1 MKHILVAVDG
11 SAHALKAVDLAAD
24 LAEKFGARLTF
35 LHVVQDLKV
44 PDEFR
49 HYAETEYRGEPP
61 TAVYLRQVGEVILS
75 QAEKRIAGRKLE
87 TKRMLAQGGPP
98 DHINKVADELDVDLI
113 VMGSRGLG
121 PISGF
126 VLGSVSTRVLF
137 QGSRTV
143 LIVK

>member
-1 MKHILVAVDG
+1 
-11 SAHALKAVDLAAD
+11 
-24 LAEKFGARLTF
+24 LAEKFGAKLTI
-35 LHVVQDLKV
+35 LHVVQELRV

-49 HYAETEYRGEPP
+49 EYVQTEYRGEQPS
-61 TAVYLRQVGEVILS
+61 AVYLRQVGEAILS
-75 QAEKRIAGRKLE
+75 QAEKQVANRKLQVR
-87 TKRMLAQGGPP
+87 TMLSQGAPP
-98 DHINKVADELDVDLI
+98 EHINKVADDLEADVI